1 MSVCIQQCRL
11 GHPEGTSGR
20 RIPRGLPGIF
30 SWLFQSPLGFGGC
43 WMGSL
48 ENGKEHVLC
57 LGPRAK
63 RFSGALGWI
72 LLKILTFFDT
82 RKTILNI
89 FFYHS
94 KKNGI

>member
-1 MSVCIQQCRL
+1 
-11 GHPEGTSGR
+11 
-20 RIPRGLPGIF
+20 
-30 SWLFQSPLGFGGC
+30 
-43 WMGSL
+43 MGSL

-63 RFSGALGWI
+63 WFSGALGWI

-89 FFYHS
+89 FFIIA

>member
-1 MSVCIQQCRL
+1 
-11 GHPEGTSGR
+11 
-20 RIPRGLPGIF
+20 
-30 SWLFQSPLGFGGC
+30 
-43 WMGSL
+43 MGSL

-63 RFSGALGWI
+63 WFSGALGWI

-89 FFYHS
+89 SFIIA
-94 KKNGI
+94 KKMVSSGNLWDELNVTGTQGRGILTLMLNVTVLPTTTWLQEEAA